1 MLLTGF
7 NQQFHEKIL
16 DFLWNQW
23 TQLGVLGRSSSS
35 EEHRVIDPEALLLF
49 SLTQARYDARLF
61 DEIFDWILINE
72 RKISLQRLK
81 GLARRFDGSE
91 THSILKAVAGSVYTI
106 QNNIRWKAFSAQD
119 EVHPSVKQTFF
130 LRTDET
136 PIPVFGE
143 YSSIFSA
150 VGWIRSKPMPRGTSL
165 HVPLDETANM
175 IFLLRSLF
183 GLTPRAEIITFIF
196 AKNEVYASDLV
207 EATGYSKPAVYDAL
221 SELVLGG
228 FVRQK
233 TGGAGSIYFLP
244 DGMWQNLLRVE
255 REEVHWI
262 DWTRVMSSL
271 GCFQSELSSLS
282 QMEVSEYIVRSKLL
296 TLVEILRRGLTG
308 SGIEDSFDDRFTID
322 NILERMPEKLLGM
335 RL

>member
-61 DEIFDWILINE
+61 DEIFDWILTNE
-72 RKISLQRLK
+72 RKISLQRMK
-81 GLARRFDGSE
+81 GLVRKFNGNE
-91 THSILKAVAGSVYTI
+91 TYSILQAVAGSVYAV
-106 QNNIRWKAFSAQD
+106 QKNIRWKTFAPQEEVQPSAN
-119 EVHPSVKQTFF
+119 QTFF

-143 YSSIFSA
+143 YSGIFNA
-150 VGWIRSKPMPRGTSL
+150 AGWIRSKPMPRGTSL
-165 HVPLDETANM
+165 PVPLNEPGNM
-175 IFLLRSLF
+175 IFLLRPLF
-183 GLTPRAEIITFIF
+183 GLTPRAEITTYIF
-196 AKNEVYASDLV
+196 AKNEVYASDLI

-221 SELVLGG
+221 NELLLGG

-233 TGGAGSIYFLP
+233 TGGAGSIFLLP

-255 REEVHWI
+255 REEVHWV

-271 GCFQSELSSLS
+271 GYFQSELSSLS
-282 QMEVSEYIVRSKLL
+282 QMETSEYIIRSKLL
-296 TLVEILRRGLTG
+296 TLADYLRRGLTG
-308 SGIEDSFDDRFTID
+308 SGIEDPFDDRYTID